1 MSTVLV
7 TGASGFIGRRL
18 LQAGTRAMVHR
29 ALPAPASAADSVIAD
44 VTCIETLAAACRGID
59 TIFHCAGYAH
69 AFTSASAERHY
80 QVNQQGTCNLLQA
93 AAEAG
98 VRRFVHLSSVK
109 AMAEP
114 GCDCVDEDWPGAP
127 LTDYGRAKRAAEQA
141 VLQAGAQHGMHV
153 VNLRL
158 SMVYGHGGRGNLE
171 RMARA
176 VAQGWFPPL
185 PDTGARR
192 SLVHVDDVV
201 RVMRLV
207 ASQSQ
212 ANGKTYIV
220 SASESYT
227 TRQLYDALRSALGL
241 APRRWQVSPR
251 LLRAAGRIGD
261 GLGAAL
267 GRTLPLNSEVLSRLL
282 DPACYSA
289 ARLQHD
295 LQWRSSVSLAEGLQE
310 MLGSPGEAAA

>member
-1 MSTVLV
+1 MSSVLV

-18 LQAGTRAMVHR
+18 LQAGSRAMLHR
-29 ALPAPASAADSVIAD
+29 AVSGVTAPADSVIAD
-44 VTCIETLAAACRGID
+44 ITRIETLAVACQGID

-69 AFTSASAERHY
+69 AFNDASAERHY

-114 GCDCVDEDWPGAP
+114 GRDCVDEDWPGVP
-127 LTDYGRAKRAAEQA
+127 LTDYGRAKLAAEQA
-141 VLQAGAQHGMHV
+141 VLQAGLRHGMHV

-158 SMVYGHGGRGNLE
+158 AMVYGHGGRGNLE

-176 VAQGWFPPL
+176 IAQGWFPPL

-207 ASQSQ
+207 AEQPQ

-220 SASESYT
+220 SAAETYT

-241 APRRWQVSPR
+241 APRRWQVPSPV
-251 LLRAAGRIGD
+251 LRMAGRIGD
-261 GLGAAL
+261 GLGAVL

-289 ARLQHD
+289 ERLQRD
-295 LQWRSSVSLAEGLQE
+295 LQWRSSVSLVEGLRE
-310 MLGSPGEAAA
+310 MLGPGDEVHA

>member
-1 MSTVLV
+1 MASVLV
-7 TGASGFIGRRL
+7 TGANGFIGRRL
-18 LQAGTRAMVHR
+18 LQAGTRAMVRR
-29 ALPAPASAADSVIAD
+29 ALPVATTVTDSVIAD
-44 VTCIETLAAACRGID
+44 ITRIETLTAACHGID

-69 AFTSASAERHY
+69 AFASASAERHY

-114 GCDCVDEDWPGAP
+114 GRDCVDEDWPGLP
-127 LTDYGRAKRAAEQA
+127 LTDYGRAKLAAEQA
-141 VLQAGAQHGMHV
+141 VLQTGARHGMHV

-158 SMVYGHGGRGNLE
+158 SMVYGNGGRGNLE

-176 VAQGWFPPL
+176 IAQGWFPPL
-185 PDTGARR
+185 PDTGAQR

-207 ASQSQ
+207 ASQPQ

-220 SASESYT
+220 SAAETYT

-241 APRRWQVSPR
+241 APRRWQVPPR
-251 LLRAAGRIGD
+251 LLRAAGCIGD

-289 ARLQHD
+289 GRLQRE
-295 LQWRSSVSLAEGLQE
+295 LQWRSSVSLAEGLRE
-310 MLGSPGEAAA
+310 MLGPTGEVRA